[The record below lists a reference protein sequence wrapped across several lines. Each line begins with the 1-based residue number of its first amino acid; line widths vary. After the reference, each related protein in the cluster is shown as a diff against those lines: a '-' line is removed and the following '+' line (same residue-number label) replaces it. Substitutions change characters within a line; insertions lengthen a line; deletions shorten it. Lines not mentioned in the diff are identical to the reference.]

1 MKVEGVICKKPRG
14 AFYIL
19 AKLPVEDAE
28 DFVVWMLTDFNKD
41 GETVMACPAEGFYAT
56 PGLGKD
62 EIRLAYIL
70 KEEAL
75 YIIDTEKTIREI
87 ATIFKVSKSTVHK
100 DLHERLIKI
109 DQNLFKKVKKILEYH
124 TNIRHIRGGQSTKNK
139 YLEQKLA

>member
-1 MKVEGVICKKPRG
+1 MSTLDQIGSAKLYQMPKSYFDEVNKEYKKRRDVLYNELMKVEGVICKKPRG

-70 KEEAL
+70 EEEAL
-75 YIIDTEKTIREI
+75 YRASVLLKEGLETY
-87 ATIFKVSKSTVHK
+87 
-100 DLHERLIKI
+100 LQL
-109 DQNLFKKVKKILEYH
+109 KK
-124 TNIRHIRGGQSTKNK
+124 
-139 YLEQKLA
+139 